1 MMNPTFTH
9 KLSHLRKMRLLFSSL
24 LLILPILGWI
34 SGVDLIGSGIIGW
47 PVLALFVMAFGR
59 GFELGSRRSGITLC
73 ILGIGPTVVLMSQIL
88 QPGTINPIALSL
100 YVIASV
106 VGGYLSLVCVKHLR
120 TSE

>member
-9 KLSHLRKMRLLFSSL
+9 KLSHLRKMCLLFSSL

-73 ILGIGPTVVLMSQIL
+73 ILGIGPAIALMSRVTRSGMGD
-88 QPGTINPIALSL
+88 PTTFAL
-100 YVIASV
+100 YMIASV
-106 VGGYLSLVCVKHLR
+106 AGGYLAFLCFMRLR
-120 TSE
+120 PID